1 MSPDPTL
8 LHLVNSYNSG
18 EITRSELQKRVRALP
33 PGLIS
38 RVAEILTE
46 TSNSSSRRQPM
57 VESVVES
64 RQSEWSAFVVRL
76 GRPWEQ
82 SHFCSLDIGFARPCD
97 STDAPAPR
105 PKPSSNTRWSADGK
119 GRHHCRAEPRY
130 ALLWMEVDL
139 IFKSVFSKERRQP
152 PFTWGCCRPVSRWS
166 DMGQAACS
174 NKPPWDVE
182 ETSRLGPQPPLR
194 RGPSRLVLALCGSLL

>member
-38 RVAEILTE
+38 TVAEILTE

-64 RQSEWSAFVVRL
+64 RQSE
-76 GRPWEQ
+76 
-82 SHFCSLDIGFARPCD
+82 
-97 STDAPAPR
+97 
-105 PKPSSNTRWSADGK
+105 
-119 GRHHCRAEPRY
+119 
-130 ALLWMEVDL
+130 
-139 IFKSVFSKERRQP
+139 
-152 PFTWGCCRPVSRWS
+152 
-166 DMGQAACS
+166 
-174 NKPPWDVE
+174 
-182 ETSRLGPQPPLR
+182 
-194 RGPSRLVLALCGSLL
+194 